1 LTRGEALLLALAAI
15 ALLLAIGVPAG
26 FYLAQDRLLFFRQP
40 LTEARRADVA
50 RRFPAVEELTL
61 EAADGTRLHAWHVK
75 PRGAAPAPLVIY
87 FGGNAEEAS
96 WMLESV
102 GDPVA
107 GATPGIG
114 WLIVDYR
121 GYGASGG
128 EPSEAA
134 LFLDAL
140 AWFDRAENLPGVE
153 PRRIFAFGR
162 SLGSGVAVDLA
173 AQRPLA
179 GVVLVTPYDS
189 MAAVAKHHYPL
200 LPVDSLLKHR
210 FDSLSLAPSL
220 HAPLFMLIAEHDQV
234 IPPEHAER
242 LYDAW
247 RGPKEKLVLRGA
259 THNSTDGDPRFWPA
273 IAEFL
278 ARGPA

>member
-1 LTRGEALLLALAAI
+1 MLLALAAI
-15 ALLLAIGVPAG
+15 ALLVAIGVPVGA
-26 FYLAQDRLLFFRQP
+26 YLAQDRLLFVRQP
-40 LTEARRADVA
+40 LSEARRADVL
-50 RRFPAVEELTL
+50 RRFPDVEEVTL
-61 EAADGTRLHAWHVK
+61 EAADGTHLHAWHVK
-75 PRGAAPAPLVIY
+75 PRTAAPAPLVVY
-87 FGGNAEEAS
+87 FGGNAEDVS
-96 WMLESV
+96 WMLEAI
-102 GDPVA
+102 GDPVR

-114 WLIVDYR
+114 WLVVDYR

-140 AWFDRAENLPGVE
+140 AWFDRAEKFPDADA
-153 PRRIFAFGR
+153 RRIFAFGR

-173 AQRPLA
+173 AQRPVA

-200 LPVDSLLKHR
+200 LPIDSLLKHR

-220 HAPLFMLIAEHDQV
+220 HAPMLTLIAELDQV
-234 IPPEHAER
+234 IPPVHAER

-247 RGPKEKLVLRGA
+247 GGPKTKLILRGA
-259 THNSTDGDPRFWPA
+259 THNTIEGHPGFWPA
-273 IAEFL
+273 IERFL
-278 ARGPA
+278 AGGAI

>member
-1 LTRGEALLLALAAI
+1 LLLALAAI

-40 LTEARRADVA
+40 LTEARRADVI
-50 RRFPAVEELTL
+50 RRFPAVEELML

-75 PRGAAPAPLVIY
+75 PRTAAPAPLAIY

-102 GDPVA
+102 GDPA
-107 GATPGIG
+107 DGATPGIG

-134 LFLDAL
+134 LFIDAI
-140 AWFDRAENLPGVE
+140 AWFDRAEKLSEVD

-189 MAAVAKHHYPL
+189 MAAVAKHHYPW
-200 LPVDSLLKHR
+200 LPVDSMLKHR
-210 FDSLSLAPSL
+210 FDSLALAPSL
-220 HAPLFMLIAEHDQV
+220 HAPLLMLIAEHDQV
-234 IPPEHAER
+234 IPPAHAER

-247 RGPKEKLVLRGA
+247 GGPKEKLILRGA
-259 THNSTDGDPRFWPA
+259 THNSTDGDPQFWPA
-273 IAEFL
+273 IGRFL